1 MATDGSGGVLR
12 ELSQYIFVGI
22 VSQYGKTPGT
32 VIATRPDQDG
42 RTTAELYVLSRC
54 TKDTKDYWMPD
65 IGEAVLCILLP
76 NTGGKG
82 PGEGFVIG
90 AHYSAKDVP
99 AETDTSV
106 RSIRY
111 KDGSYIVND
120 NGSIEIHA
128 SKRLSLSA
136 PSIYLN

>member
-1 MATDGSGGVLR
+1 MGIEELLR
-12 ELSQYIFVGI
+12 ILSQYIFIGI

-32 VIATRPDQDG
+32 VIVTRPDQED
-42 RTTAELYVLSRC
+42 RTSAELYCLCRC

-76 NTGGKG
+76 NTNGKG

-90 AHYSAKDVP
+90 AHYSEADTP

-111 KDGSYIVND
+111 KDGSYYVND
-120 NGSIEIHA
+120 NGAITLHA
-128 SKRLSLSA
+128 SKSLTLTA
-136 PSIYLN
+136 PRIDIN